1 MNAPA
6 TISDVID
13 KEEVATRV
21 PMETVEKIIALLQE
35 ANLARMQLAR
45 ELADCRIDARR
56 FRWLQDEATAA
67 QWERASHAADSGAE
81 IDQMRVE

>member
-6 TISDVID
+6 AISDVSD
-13 KEEVATRV
+13 KEEAATRV
-21 PMETVEKIIALLQE
+21 PMATVEKIIAQLQE
-35 ANLARMQLAR
+35 ANFARMQLAK

-56 FRWLQDEATAA
+56 FRWLQEDATAA